1 MEMEEEEAEAAGGWA
16 DEDAKHPDEEFGSS
30 QVGWKFYSGS
40 GGEAR
45 AAFSLARPRLAVPAM
60 ASQSSLA
67 AAAAMS
73 EEDAMEAAMEAAR
86 VRGAKAAA
94 VHVDATGEAEEEE
107 EAEEVQAEEEAAVQE
122 EARARAGA
130 RRPRRLSAVHCV
142 VPVA

>member
-1 MEMEEEEAEAAGGWA
+1 MVVPASYLVQAEVANGWQAAYEIIGESAPSSALPAAVGTAVEMEEEEAEAAGGWA

-45 AAFSLARPRLAVPAM
+45 AAFSLARPRVAVPAM
-60 ASQSSLA
+60 ASQSSLV

-94 VHVDATGEAEEEE
+94 VHVDATGE
-107 EAEEVQAEEEAAVQE
+107 EAE
-122 EARARAGA
+122 
-130 RRPRRLSAVHCV
+130 
-142 VPVA
+142 